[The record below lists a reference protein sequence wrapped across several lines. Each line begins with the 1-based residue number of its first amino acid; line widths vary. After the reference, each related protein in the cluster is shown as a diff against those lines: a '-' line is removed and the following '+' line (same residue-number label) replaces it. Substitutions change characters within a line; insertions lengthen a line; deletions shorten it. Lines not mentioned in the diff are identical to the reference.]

1 MVIPVY
7 VRRGIMNVQR
17 VSNNGI
23 SGNFYIFNNSNYRQI
38 DKTAV
43 TPVKPVKKL
52 PGFTGRGDNKELAA
66 VYKQDKMPEA
76 LGTKQIDSI
85 KDGYAY
91 SNKAS
96 YDMDNMYERQ
106 RMASESTVLLGM
118 NIDTFA

>member
-52 PGFTGRGDNKELAA
+52 PGFTG
-66 VYKQDKMPEA
+66 
-76 LGTKQIDSI
+76 
-85 KDGYAY
+85 YAY

>member
-52 PGFTGRGDNKELAA
+52 PGFTGRGDNCRSPAA
-66 VYKQDKMPEA
+66 GCGIQAGENARGFRYKADRFYK
-76 LGTKQIDSI
+76 GWICI
-85 KDGYAY
+85 
-91 SNKAS
+91 
-96 YDMDNMYERQ
+96 
-106 RMASESTVLLGM
+106 
-118 NIDTFA
+118 F

>member
-1 MVIPVY
+1 
-7 VRRGIMNVQR
+7 MNVQK

-43 TPVKPVKKL
+43 TPVKPVQKL
-52 PGFTGRGDNKELAA
+52 PGFTGKGDNKELAA
-66 VYKQDKMPEA
+66 IYKQDEITETA
-76 LGTKQIDSI
+76 GTKQIDSI

>member
-1 MVIPVY
+1 
-7 VRRGIMNVQR
+7 MNVQR

-52 PGFTGRGDNKELAA
+52 PGFTGRGDNQELAA
-66 VYKQDKMPEA
+66 VYKQEKMPEA

-85 KDGYAY
+85 KV
-91 SNKAS
+91 
-96 YDMDNMYERQ
+96 DMHILIKQVMIWIIC
-106 RMASESTVLLGM
+106 M
-118 NIDTFA
+118 NARGWHQKVQCF